1 LVAPIFLTKLMID
14 KPTTKPNN
22 PNFSSGPCAKRPGW
36 NIQNL
41 KTDSLG
47 RSHRAK
53 LPKQRLL
60 EVITLTKEIL
70 QLPKDYRVGILP
82 ASDTGAIEA
91 AMWSLLGKTGVEVL
105 AWENF
110 GNDWVKDIKDQL
122 KPDNL
127 TIHKA
132 DYGNITDFN
141 NLNFDNDI
149 VFNWNGTTSGVC
161 VPNADWIPQDRK
173 GLTICDATSA
183 VFAMDMDWSK
193 LDVVTWS
200 WQKVLGGEAAHGMI
214 AMSPKAIERLSE
226 YQPSWPIPKI
236 FRLANNKKVIEGIF
250 KGETINTPSMLCVED
265 AIDALQWIQSI
276 GGYAGSIKKSKSNL
290 EVIKK
295 WVASHDWIDFLANDP
310 NTLSSTSICLKI
322 TEDWFVQLSEE
333 DQQAKVKE
341 INSLLEKE
349 GVAYDINA
357 YRTAP
362 AGFRIWGGATVEASD
377 IETLLPWIEWG
388 YRSIKS

>member
-1 LVAPIFLTKLMID
+1 MIK
-14 KPTTKPNN
+14 KPTTKPKN

-53 LPKQRLL
+53 LPKQRLV
-60 EVITLTKEIL
+60 EVINLSK
-70 QLPKDYRVGILP
+70 QLLKIPADYKVGII
-82 ASDTGAIEA
+82 AGSDTGAIEA

-105 AWENF
+105 AWESF
-110 GNDWVKDIKDQL
+110 GSDWVKDIKEQL
-122 KPDNL
+122 KIKNL
-127 TIHKA
+127 TIHQS
-132 DYGNITDFN
+132 DYGDLPDFQKI
-141 NLNFDNDI
+141 NFDNDI

-161 VPNADWIPQDRK
+161 LPNADWITDNRK

-183 VFAMDMDWSK
+183 VFAMEMDWHK
-193 LDVVTWS
+193 LDVITWS

-214 AMSPKAIERLSE
+214 ALSPKSLERLSE
-226 YQPSWPIPKI
+226 YQPTWPIPKI

-265 AIDALQWIQSI
+265 AIDALNWIQSI
-276 GGYAGSIKKSKSNL
+276 GGSKGSIDKSQSNL
-290 EVIKK
+290 QVVKTWIESK
-295 WVASHDWIDFLANDP
+295 DWIDFLAKDSS
-310 NTLSSTSICLKI
+310 TLSSTSICLKI
-322 TEDWFVQLSEE
+322 TDPWFLGLSA
-333 DQQAKVKE
+333 DQQQLKIKE
-341 INSLLEKE
+341 INSLLDKE
-349 GVAYDINA
+349 QVAFDINA

-362 AGFRIWGGATVEASD
+362 PGFRIWGGATVESSD

-388 YRSIKS
+388 YQSIKE

>member
-1 LVAPIFLTKLMID
+1 MNKPIS
-14 KPTTKPNN
+14 KPKN

-36 NIQNL
+36 NINNL
-41 KTDSLG
+41 RTDTLG

-60 EVITLTKEIL
+60 DVINLTKEIL
-70 QLPKDYRVGILP
+70 QLPEDYRVGILA

-91 AMWSLLGKTGVEVL
+91 AMWSLLGARGVEVL

-122 KPDNL
+122 KPENL
-127 TIHKA
+127 TIHKV
-132 DYGNITDFN
+132 DYGKLPDLKK
-141 NLNFDNDI
+141 LNFDNDI

-161 VPNADWIPQDRK
+161 VPNSDWISKDRK

-214 AMSPKAIERLSE
+214 AMSPKAIQRLSE
-226 YQPSWPIPKI
+226 YQPNWPIPKI

-265 AIDALQWIQSI
+265 AIDALNWIKSI
-276 GGYAGSIKKSKSNL
+276 GGYSGSIKKSQKNL
-290 EVIKK
+290 EVVKE
-295 WVASHDWIDFLANDP
+295 WVQSKDWIDFLAEDP
-310 NTLSSTSICLKI
+310 QTISSTSICLKI
-322 TEDWFVQLSEE
+322 TADWFLKLSED
-333 DQQAKVKE
+333 DQQAKIKE
-341 INSLLEKE
+341 INSMLDKE

-388 YRSIKS
+388 YQSIKS

>member
-1 LVAPIFLTKLMID
+1 MIK
-14 KPTTKPNN
+14 KPTTKPKN

-53 LPKQRLL
+53 LPKQRLV
-60 EVITLTKEIL
+60 EVINLSK
-70 QLPKDYRVGILP
+70 QLLKIPNDYKVGII
-82 ASDTGAIEA
+82 AGSDTGAIEA

-105 AWENF
+105 AWESF
-110 GNDWVKDIKDQL
+110 GSDWVKDIKEQL
-122 KPDNL
+122 KIKNL
-127 TIHKA
+127 TIHQS
-132 DYGNITDFN
+132 DYGDLPDFQKI
-141 NLNFDNDI
+141 NFDNDI

-161 VPNADWIPQDRK
+161 LPNADWITDNRK

-183 VFAMDMDWSK
+183 VFAMEMDWHK
-193 LDVVTWS
+193 LDVITWS

-214 AMSPKAIERLSE
+214 ALSPKSLERLSE
-226 YQPSWPIPKI
+226 YQPTWPIPKI

-265 AIDALQWIQSI
+265 AIDALNWIQSI
-276 GGYAGSIKKSKSNL
+276 GGSKGSIDKSQSNL
-290 EVIKK
+290 QVVKT
-295 WVASHDWIDFLANDP
+295 WVETMDWIDFLAKDSS
-310 NTLSSTSICLKI
+310 TLSSTSICLKI
-322 TEDWFVQLSEE
+322 TDPWFLGLSV
-333 DQQAKVKE
+333 DQQQLKIKE
-341 INSLLEKE
+341 INSLLDKE
-349 GVAYDINA
+349 QVAFDINA

-362 AGFRIWGGATVEASD
+362 PGFRIWGGATVESSD

-388 YRSIKS
+388 YQSIKE

>member
-1 LVAPIFLTKLMID
+1 MPFFIVKMN
-14 KPTTKPNN
+14 KPTKKPNN

-41 KTDSLG
+41 RIDTLG

-60 EVITLTKEIL
+60 DVINLSKEIL

-82 ASDTGAIEA
+82 GSDTGAIEA
-91 AMWSLLGKTGVEVL
+91 AIWSLLGARGVEVL

-122 KPDNL
+122 KPEHL
-127 TIHKA
+127 KVHKV
-132 DYGNITDFN
+132 DYGKIPDLTNI
-141 NLNFDNDI
+141 NFDHDV
-149 VFNWNGTTSGVC
+149 VFTWNGTTSGVC
-161 VPNADWIPQDRK
+161 VPNADWISKDRQ

-214 AMSPKAIERLSE
+214 AMSPKAIQRLEE
-226 YQPSWPIPKI
+226 YQPNWPIPKI
-236 FRLANNKKVIEGIF
+236 FKLANGKKVIEGIF

-265 AIDALQWIQSI
+265 TIDALQWIQSI
-276 GGYAGSIKKSKSNL
+276 GGYAGSIQKSQSNL
-290 EVIKK
+290 HVVKQ
-295 WVASHDWIDFLANDP
+295 WVASQNWISFLAED
-310 NTLSSTSICLKI
+310 TKTISSTSICLKI
-322 TEDWFVQLSEE
+322 TDDWFLKLSEE
-333 DQQAKVKE
+333 EQQLKIKE

-362 AGFRIWGGATVEASD
+362 AGFRIWGGATVESSD
-377 IETLLPWIEWG
+377 IETLLPWIEWA
-388 YRSIKS
+388 YQSIKS

>member
-1 LVAPIFLTKLMID
+1 MNKPIS
-14 KPTTKPNN
+14 KPKN

-36 NIQNL
+36 SINNL
-41 KTDSLG
+41 RTDTLG

-60 EVITLTKEIL
+60 DVINLTKEIL
-70 QLPKDYRVGILP
+70 QLPEGYRVGILA

-91 AMWSLLGKTGVEVL
+91 AMWSLLGARGVEVL

-122 KPDNL
+122 KPENL
-127 TIHKA
+127 TIHKV
-132 DYGNITDFN
+132 DYGKLPDLKK
-141 NLNFDNDI
+141 LNFDNDI

-161 VPNADWIPQDRK
+161 VPNADWISKDRK

-214 AMSPKAIERLSE
+214 AMSPKAIQRLSE
-226 YQPSWPIPKI
+226 YQPNWPMPKI

-265 AIDALQWIQSI
+265 AIDSLNWIKSI
-276 GGYAGSIKKSKSNL
+276 GGFSGSIQKSQKNL
-290 EVIKK
+290 EVVKQ
-295 WVASHDWIDFLANDP
+295 WVRSKDWIDFLAEDP
-310 NTLSSTSICLKI
+310 QTISSTSICLKI
-322 TEDWFVQLSEE
+322 TADWFLKLSED
-333 DQQAKVKE
+333 DQQAKIKE
-341 INSLLEKE
+341 INSMLDKE

-388 YRSIKS
+388 YQSIKP

>member
-1 LVAPIFLTKLMID
+1 MIY
-14 KPTTKPNN
+14 KPTSKPNN

-110 GNDWVKDIKDQL
+110 GNDWIKDIKDQL
-122 KPDNL
+122 KPENL

-161 VPNADWIPQDRK
+161 VPNVDWIPQNRK

-214 AMSPKAIERLSE
+214 TMSPKAIERLSE
-226 YQPSWPIPKI
+226 YEPNWPIPKI

-265 AIDALQWIQSI
+265 AIDALKWIQSI

-290 EVIKK
+290 KVIKK
-295 WVASHDWIDFLANDP
+295 WVSSQNWIDFLANDL

-322 TEDWFVQLSEE
+322 TENWFVQLSEE

-349 GVAYDINA
+349 GIAYDINA

>member
-333 DQQAKVKE
+333 EQQTKVKE

>member
-1 LVAPIFLTKLMID
+1 MIK
-14 KPTTKPNN
+14 KPTTKPKN

-53 LPKQRLL
+53 LPKQRLV
-60 EVITLTKEIL
+60 EVINLSKGLLKI
-70 QLPKDYRVGILP
+70 PADYKVGII
-82 ASDTGAIEA
+82 AGSDTGAIEA

-105 AWENF
+105 AWESF
-110 GNDWVKDIKDQL
+110 GSDWVKDIKEQL
-122 KPDNL
+122 KIKNL
-127 TIHKA
+127 TIHQS
-132 DYGNITDFN
+132 DYGDLPDFQKI
-141 NLNFDNDI
+141 NFDNDI

-161 VPNADWIPQDRK
+161 LPNADWITDNRK

-183 VFAMDMDWSK
+183 VFAMEMDWHK
-193 LDVVTWS
+193 LDVITWS

-214 AMSPKAIERLSE
+214 ALSPKSLERLSE
-226 YQPSWPIPKI
+226 YQPTWPIPKI

-265 AIDALQWIQSI
+265 AIDALNWIQSI
-276 GGYAGSIKKSKSNL
+276 GGSKGSIDKSQSNL
-290 EVIKK
+290 QVVKT
-295 WVASHDWIDFLANDP
+295 WVETMDWIDFLAKDSS
-310 NTLSSTSICLKI
+310 TLSSTSICLKI
-322 TEDWFVQLSEE
+322 TDPWFLGLSV
-333 DQQAKVKE
+333 DQQQLKIKE
-341 INSLLEKE
+341 INSLLDKE
-349 GVAYDINA
+349 QVAFDINA

-362 AGFRIWGGATVEASD
+362 PGFRIWGGATVESSD

-388 YRSIKS
+388 YQSIKE

>member
-1 LVAPIFLTKLMID
+1 MID
-14 KPTTKPNN
+14 KPITKPNN

-36 NIQNL
+36 NVQNL

-60 EVITLTKEIL
+60 EVIILTKEIL

-122 KPDNL
+122 KPENL

-132 DYGNITDFN
+132 DYGNISDFN

-214 AMSPKAIERLSE
+214 AMSPKAIERLSK

-295 WVASHDWIDFLANDP
+295 WVASHDWIDFLANDL

-388 YRSIKS
+388 YRSIKL

>member
-1 LVAPIFLTKLMID
+1 MK
-14 KPTTKPNN
+14 KPTTKPKN

-53 LPKQRLL
+53 LPKQRLV
-60 EVITLTKEIL
+60 EVINLSK
-70 QLPKDYRVGILP
+70 QLLKIPADYKVGII
-82 ASDTGAIEA
+82 AGSDTGAIEA

-105 AWENF
+105 AWESF
-110 GNDWVKDIKDQL
+110 GSDWVKDIKEQL
-122 KPDNL
+122 KIKNL
-127 TIHKA
+127 TIHQS
-132 DYGNITDFN
+132 DYGDLPDFQKI
-141 NLNFDNDI
+141 NFDNDI

-161 VPNADWIPQDRK
+161 LPNADWITDNRK

-183 VFAMDMDWSK
+183 VFAMEMDWHK
-193 LDVVTWS
+193 LDVITWS

-214 AMSPKAIERLSE
+214 ALSPKSLERLSE
-226 YQPSWPIPKI
+226 YQPTWPIPKI

-265 AIDALQWIQSI
+265 AIDALNWIQSI
-276 GGYAGSIKKSKSNL
+276 GGSKGSIDKSQSNL
-290 EVIKK
+290 QVVKTWIESK
-295 WVASHDWIDFLANDP
+295 DWIDFLAKDSS
-310 NTLSSTSICLKI
+310 TLSSTSICLKI
-322 TEDWFVQLSEE
+322 TDPWFLGLSA
-333 DQQAKVKE
+333 DQQQLKIKE
-341 INSLLEKE
+341 INSLLDKE
-349 GVAYDINA
+349 QVAFDINA

-362 AGFRIWGGATVEASD
+362 PGFRIWGGATVESFD

-388 YRSIKS
+388 YQSIKE

>member
-1 LVAPIFLTKLMID
+1 MIK
-14 KPTTKPNN
+14 KPTTKPKN

-53 LPKQRLL
+53 LPKQRLV
-60 EVITLTKEIL
+60 EVINLSKGLLKI
-70 QLPKDYRVGILP
+70 PADYKVGII
-82 ASDTGAIEA
+82 AGSDTGAIEA

-105 AWENF
+105 AWESF
-110 GNDWVKDIKDQL
+110 GSDWVKDIKEQL
-122 KPDNL
+122 KIKNL
-127 TIHKA
+127 TIHQS
-132 DYGNITDFN
+132 DYGDLPDFQKI
-141 NLNFDNDI
+141 NFDNDI

-161 VPNADWIPQDRK
+161 LPNADWITDNRK

-183 VFAMDMDWSK
+183 VFAMEMDWHK
-193 LDVVTWS
+193 LDVITWS

-214 AMSPKAIERLSE
+214 ALSPKSLERLSE
-226 YQPSWPIPKI
+226 YQPTWPIPKI

-265 AIDALQWIQSI
+265 AIDALNWIQSI
-276 GGYAGSIKKSKSNL
+276 GGSKGSIDKSQSNL
-290 EVIKK
+290 QVVKT
-295 WVASHDWIDFLANDP
+295 WVETKDWIDFLAKDSS
-310 NTLSSTSICLKI
+310 TLSSTSICLKI
-322 TEDWFVQLSEE
+322 TDPWFLGLSV
-333 DQQAKVKE
+333 DQQQLKIKE
-341 INSLLEKE
+341 INSLLDKE
-349 GVAYDINA
+349 QVAFDINA

-362 AGFRIWGGATVEASD
+362 PGFRIWGGATVESSD

-388 YRSIKS
+388 YQSIKE

>member
-1 LVAPIFLTKLMID
+1 MNKPIS
-14 KPTTKPNN
+14 KPKN

-36 NIQNL
+36 NINNL
-41 KTDSLG
+41 RTDTLG

-60 EVITLTKEIL
+60 DVINLTKEIL
-70 QLPKDYRVGILP
+70 QLPEDYRVGILA

-91 AMWSLLGKTGVEVL
+91 AMWSLLGARGVEVL

-122 KPDNL
+122 KPENL
-127 TIHKA
+127 TIHKV
-132 DYGNITDFN
+132 DYGKLPDLKK
-141 NLNFDNDI
+141 LNFDNDI

-161 VPNADWIPQDRK
+161 VPNADWISKDRK

-214 AMSPKAIERLSE
+214 AMSPKAIQRLSE
-226 YQPSWPIPKI
+226 YQPNWPMPKI

-265 AIDALQWIQSI
+265 AIDSLNWIKSI
-276 GGYAGSIKKSKSNL
+276 GGFSGSIQKSQKNL
-290 EVIKK
+290 EVVKQ
-295 WVASHDWIDFLANDP
+295 WVQSKDWIDFLAEDP
-310 NTLSSTSICLKI
+310 QTISSTSICLKI
-322 TEDWFVQLSEE
+322 TADWFLKLSED
-333 DQQAKVKE
+333 DQQAKIKE
-341 INSLLEKE
+341 INSMLDKE

-388 YRSIKS
+388 YQSIKP

>member
-1 LVAPIFLTKLMID
+1 MIK
-14 KPTTKPNN
+14 KPTTKPKN

-53 LPKQRLL
+53 LPKQRLV
-60 EVITLTKEIL
+60 EVINLSKELLKI
-70 QLPKDYRVGILP
+70 PDDYKVGII
-82 ASDTGAIEA
+82 AGSDTGAIEA

-105 AWENF
+105 AWESF
-110 GNDWVKDIKDQL
+110 GSDWVKDIKEQL
-122 KPDNL
+122 KIKNL
-127 TIHKA
+127 TIHQS
-132 DYGNITDFN
+132 DYGDLPDFQKI
-141 NLNFDNDI
+141 NFDNDI

-161 VPNADWIPQDRK
+161 LPNADWITDNRK

-183 VFAMDMDWSK
+183 VFAMEMDWHK
-193 LDVVTWS
+193 LDVITWS

-214 AMSPKAIERLSE
+214 ALSPKSLERLSE
-226 YQPSWPIPKI
+226 YQPTWPIPKI

-265 AIDALQWIQSI
+265 AIDALNWIQSI
-276 GGYAGSIKKSKSNL
+276 GGSKGSIDKSQSNL
-290 EVIKK
+290 QVVKT
-295 WVASHDWIDFLANDP
+295 WVESKDWIDFLAKDSS
-310 NTLSSTSICLKI
+310 TLSSTSICLKI
-322 TEDWFVQLSEE
+322 TDPWFLGLSV
-333 DQQAKVKE
+333 DQQQLKIKE
-341 INSLLEKE
+341 INSLLDKE
-349 GVAYDINA
+349 QVAFDINA

-362 AGFRIWGGATVEASD
+362 PGFRIWGGATVESSD

-388 YRSIKS
+388 YQSIKE